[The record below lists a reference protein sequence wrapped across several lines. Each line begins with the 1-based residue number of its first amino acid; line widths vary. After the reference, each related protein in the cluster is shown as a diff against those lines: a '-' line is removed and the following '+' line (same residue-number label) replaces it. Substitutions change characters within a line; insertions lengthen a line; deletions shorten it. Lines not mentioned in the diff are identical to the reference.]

1 MTSRALQMTS
11 PEITAITMPKWGLTM
26 TEGKVVGWL
35 KQQGQ
40 SFAEGEDLLEIE
52 TTKIT
57 NVFEAP
63 ARGTLRRIVAP
74 AGATLPVGALLA
86 VVAPEEVADGE
97 IDAFVAGF
105 AVPEPSAEAAVD
117 AEAVMPRELEA
128 AGMRLRYLALGDG
141 DSVPVLLL
149 HGFGADLNTWMFTQ
163 PALADGRQVI
173 ALALPGH
180 GGSGQQ
186 LDRADA
192 ESLAAIVEHAL
203 NALGID
209 QLALDP
215 LLGERIDRLAG
226 VMHHAGERDDRDVVA
241 VADDVGFAERDRIG
255 LVGDFGTQIVHQL
268 VFAEDH
274 RVVVADRLDQQAL
287 GVIGIGRH
295 DAFEP
300 RHRGE
305 DVVEALRVLRR
316 GAAPGADHCADDE
329 RRLGLA
335 AEHVAELGRLIE
347 DLVEADAEKIAEHQL
362 GDRAQPG
369 DRGAGGGSHDRRLG
383 DRGVDDPALAEF
395 AKEPFRHAEHTAIG
409 VALPLRAGAPCDVL
423 ADHDNARVAA
433 HFLREPFV
441 ERLADRFECH
451 LALPQ

>member
-1 MTSRALQMTS
+1 MTS

-57 NVFEAP
+57 NVMEAP

-128 AGMRLRYLALGDG
+128 AGLRLRYLALGDG

-173 ALALPGH
+173 ALDLPGH
-180 GGSGQQ
+180 GGSGKQ

-203 NALGID
+203 NALGIERLHLVGHSMGGGIAISFAVREPERVATLTLISSAALGPEINAAFID
-209 QLALDP
+209 GFVRAARRREAIEALNLLVHDPALVSRTMIEDVLRYKRLDGVPEALAAFAEEWFP
-215 LLGERIDRLAG
+215 SGRQRVVLGDAVAVLKLPVQIIWGREDRIIPVAHAEALASRVPVHILEQTG
-226 VMHHAGERDDRDVVA
+226 HLPHMEKAGEVN
-241 VADDVGFAERDRIG
+241 
-255 LVGDFGTQIVHQL
+255 
-268 VFAEDH
+268 
-274 RVVVADRLDQQAL
+274 RL
-287 GVIGIGRH
+287 IK
-295 DAFEP
+295 
-300 RHRGE
+300 
-305 DVVEALRVLRR
+305 
-316 GAAPGADHCADDE
+316 
-329 RRLGLA
+329 
-335 AEHVAELGRLIE
+335 RLIE
-347 DLVEADAEKIAEHQL
+347 NQA
-362 GDRAQPG
+362 
-369 DRGAGGGSHDRRLG
+369 
-383 DRGVDDPALAEF
+383 
-395 AKEPFRHAEHTAIG
+395 
-409 VALPLRAGAPCDVL
+409 
-423 ADHDNARVAA
+423 
-433 HFLREPFV
+433 
-441 ERLADRFECH
+441 
-451 LALPQ
+451 